1 MPHGVKNAPSTFQRL
16 MERCIGDLH
25 LNEALL
31 FVDDLIVSS
40 DTLDEHEARLM
51 KVYKRESFTLL
62 LSPNAP
68 LGEEW
73 TPECE
78 STFRALI
85 EKLTAAPILAF
96 ANANSQ
102 VPYVLHNNA

>member
-1 MPHGVKNAPSTFQRL
+1 

-31 FVDDLIVSS
+31 FVDYLIVSS

-51 KVYKRESFTLL
+51 KVYKRENFTLL

-85 EKLTAAPILAF
+85 EKLTAALILAF
-96 ANANSQ
+96 ANANPQ